1 MPRSKGG
8 TVARKAHKKV
18 IKKAAGYFSR
28 RKNIF
33 RVAVQAV
40 SLPKLLVPAVPDN
53 RAVNVSHSCPN
64 GA

>member
-40 SLPKLLVPAVPDN
+40 KNIFTILDGETPDP
-53 RAVNVSHSCPN
+53 RFVVTEWKF
-64 GA
+64 